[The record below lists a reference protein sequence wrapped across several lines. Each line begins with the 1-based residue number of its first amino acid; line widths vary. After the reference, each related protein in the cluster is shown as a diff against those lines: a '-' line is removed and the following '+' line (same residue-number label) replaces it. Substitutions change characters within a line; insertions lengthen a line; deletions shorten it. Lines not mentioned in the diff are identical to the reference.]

1 MIIGYARTS
10 TLEQEAGLDAQVR
23 DLKAAGCER
32 LFTEQISSVARREQL
47 EAAIDFARDGDVI
60 IVTKLDR
67 LARSV
72 IDLLNIKARLDD
84 KGVELRILAMNFD
97 SSTPTGKLVLNV
109 FGAIAQFEREMM
121 LERQKEGIAKAKA
134 EGKYKGRAPTA
145 MAKAGEILAL
155 KGQGLGPTAIAK
167 RLGISVRSVY
177 RALD

>member
-1 MIIGYARTS
+1 
-10 TLEQEAGLDAQVR
+10 
-23 DLKAAGCER
+23 
-32 LFTEQISSVARREQL
+32 
-47 EAAIDFARDGDVI
+47 
-60 IVTKLDR
+60 
-67 LARSV
+67 
-72 IDLLNIKARLDD
+72 
-84 KGVELRILAMNFD
+84 LRILAMNFD

-155 KGQGLGPTAIAK
+155 KGQGLGATAIA
-167 RLGISVRSVY
+167 RQLGVSVRSVY